1 MRNETKQ
8 KLLLDLDRR
17 FVRQREGG
25 NGKMLD
31 YIDNHYAISM
41 ANEIFDFDWCSETLK
56 NEHIATVDYVDK
68 FGKVKK
74 NVGYRAIVRVTVDG
88 IFKDGSGYGDGID
101 TNEIKAHE
109 LALKEAETDARKRA
123 LMQFG
128 NPLGLELYGKDSS
141 FKNAAAMRKAAKEIE
156 DALSKALT
164 NEDLDNISVEF
175 KSEFNMMKISQ
186 SEPERMMYQQ
196 LVTEAKRLREE
207 FNRMDKNET
216 QFRPE

>member
-1 MRNETKQ
+1 MKDQIKQ
-8 KLLLDLDRR
+8 KLQLDLDRR
-17 FVRQREGG
+17 FVKQREGG
-25 NGKMLD
+25 GGKMLD

-56 NEHIATVDYVDK
+56 LEHIATVDFVDK

-88 IFKDGSGYGDGID
+88 VWKDGSGYGDGID

-141 FKNAAAMRKAAKEIE
+141 FKNAAAMRKACKEIE
-156 DALSKALT
+156 DALAKATT

-175 KSEFNMMKISQ
+175 KNEFNMLKISQ
-186 SEPERMMYQQ
+186 SESEKMMYAQII
-196 LVTEAKRLREE
+196 TEAKRLREE
-207 FNRMDKNET
+207 FNRMDNEKNH
-216 QFRPE
+216 Q